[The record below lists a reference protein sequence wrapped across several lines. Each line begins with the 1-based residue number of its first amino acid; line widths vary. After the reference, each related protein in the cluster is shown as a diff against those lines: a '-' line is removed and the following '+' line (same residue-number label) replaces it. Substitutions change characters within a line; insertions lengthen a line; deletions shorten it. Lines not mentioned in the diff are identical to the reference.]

1 MRTVEKVALVAA
13 VREEHALT
21 PVLAA
26 LGLPRATWYYQQQRV
41 SYAEKYAYLRGPLE
55 TIARKHPGYGIPRIT
70 TELQETY
77 DQAVNHKVY
86 SLRIRNY
93 VPISSA
99 SCTNSDYRAK

>member
-26 LGLPRATWYYQQQRV
+26 LGLLRATWYYQQQRV

-55 TIARKHPGYGIPRIT
+55 TIARKHPG
-70 TELQETY
+70 LM
-77 DQAVNHKVY
+77 
-86 SLRIRNY
+86 
-93 VPISSA
+93 
-99 SCTNSDYRAK
+99 